1 MKQTNDGNNLR
12 GFYLMLAG
20 LEGQRTAELVSVWH
34 PSEVV
39 RVTRAFRLAF
49 NRSQFARHWF
59 PVRRSISA
67 PALGNLVAEAFIDR
81 INRHLPRYVI
91 NDLTGNGYPDR
102 LLLRLPSLLGCA
114 LEIKAASAWN
124 VDNWQRIVLT
134 SASGKLRRHFKR
146 LRGSRVCH
154 LLLTIF
160 FSRQGDHARIYG
172 LRLDF
177 LQPTSCVQ
185 TRYEASMSQHML
197 AKGKH
202 PVRFVRGR
210 SPRKLARRGG
220 VRPIR
225 RSQRAVRRRRSRR

>member
-1 MKQTNDGNNLR
+1 MNGGNLR
-12 GFYLMLAG
+12 GFYLTLAD
-20 LEGQRTAELVSVWH
+20 LEGQRTAELVSEWR
-34 PSEVV
+34 PNEVV

-59 PVRRSISA
+59 PVRRSLSA

-91 NDLTGNGYPDR
+91 KDLAGNGYPDR
-102 LLLRLPSLLGCA
+102 LLLRLPSLFGCA

-124 VDNWQRIVLT
+124 VDNWHRIVLT
-134 SASGKLRRHFKR
+134 SASGKLRR
-146 LRGSRVCH
+146 SRVCH

-160 FSRQGDHARIYG
+160 FSRQGD
-172 LRLDF
+172 
-177 LQPTSCVQ
+177 
-185 TRYEASMSQHML
+185 
-197 AKGKH
+197 
-202 PVRFVRGR
+202 
-210 SPRKLARRGG
+210 